1 MELDKKQER
10 EVLKLNLEMIDTHT
24 HYAHK
29 RFDCGRDEI
38 LCSLQEAGIK
48 AVVEGAIN
56 YESNFKMQLLCE
68 KYPFVYMAAGC
79 HPNLAKEMDEEKFL
93 QLKELI
99 KNEKVIAIGETGLD
113 YGNEKSEEE
122 IQLQKYW
129 FGRFLELSKEA
140 EKPLVIHCRDAY
152 EDLIEILE
160 SHVSEKKGAGKSAG
174 SAQEK
179 GINPGVIHCFSGN
192 LQQARTLEKMG
203 FYFGVNGKFTTLPE
217 ENEVQEALK
226 NIPLE
231 RILLETDSPYLV
243 PAGASGKRNTS
254 LNLKYI
260 VAKLAD
266 LRKMEVNEML
276 AVILENTRKLY
287 PEIKI

>member
-1 MELDKKQER
+1 M
-10 EVLKLNLEMIDTHT
+10 NFGMIDTHT

-38 LCSLQEAGIK
+38 LCSLQGEGIK
-48 AVVEGAIN
+48 SVIEGAIN
-56 YESNFKMQLLCE
+56 YESNFKMRLLCK

-79 HPNLAKEMDEEKFL
+79 HPNLVEEMEEEKFL
-93 QLKELI
+93 QLKELL
-99 KNEKVIAIGETGLD
+99 KEEKVIAIGETGLD
-113 YGNEKSEEE
+113 YGNEKSEEQ
-122 IQLQKYW
+122 IRLQKYW
-129 FGRFLELSKEA
+129 FERFLDLSE
-140 EKPLVIHCRDAY
+140 ESGKPLVIHCRDAY

-160 SHVSEKKGAGKSAG
+160 SRAQREKSEQKPAG
-174 SAQEK
+174 SVNKKRE
-179 GINPGVIHCFSGN
+179 NPGVIHCFSGN
-192 LQQARTLEKMG
+192 IQQARSLEKMG

-217 ENEVQEALK
+217 EDEVLEALR

-260 VAKLAD
+260 AAKLAD
-266 LRKMEVNEML
+266 LRKVKTDEML
-276 AVILENTRKLY
+276 EIILENTRKLY
-287 PEIKI
+287 PEIMIS